1 MVSNRVLNID
11 GYYRYN
17 TCMKTEKIVIVGKSG
32 SGKDHLLRGLIKKEL
47 KYQPKITTRP
57 KRKLEKQGI
66 EYSFLSNQN
75 FNKMLESNEI
85 KVYQHFVID
94 NSDWYY
100 SISNQNF
107 ENNQLFIMT
116 PHEISSLNRE
126 DRKKCFV
133 VYLDID
139 ESIRR
144 ARITKRNDDN
154 DSINRRMEADE
165 VDFKYFVDYDLKI
178 TDPDFETDM
187 VYDLMN

>member
-1 MVSNRVLNID
+1 
-11 GYYRYN
+11 
-17 TCMKTEKIVIVGKSG
+17 MKTEKIVIVGKSG

-66 EYSFLSNQN
+66 EYSFLNNQN

-116 PHEISSLNRE
+116 PHEISTLNKE

-165 VDFKYFVDYDLKI
+165 ADFKYFVDYDLKI

>member
-1 MVSNRVLNID
+1 MTYNRVLNID
-11 GYYRYN
+11 DYYRYN

-116 PHEISSLNRE
+116 PHEISTLNKE

-165 VDFKYFVDYDLKI
+165 ADFKYFVDYDLKI

>member
-1 MVSNRVLNID
+1 MTYNRVLNID
-11 GYYRYN
+11 DYYRYN

-116 PHEISSLNRE
+116 PHEISTLNKE

-165 VDFKYFVDYDLKI
+165 ADFKYFVEYDLKI

>member
-11 GYYRYN
+11 DYYRYN

-32 SGKDHLLRGLIKKEL
+32 SGKDHLLRGLIRKEL

-116 PHEISSLNRE
+116 PHEISTLNKE

-165 VDFKYFVDYDLKI
+165 ADFKYFVDYDLKI

>member
-1 MVSNRVLNID
+1 VVSNRVLNID
-11 GYYRYN
+11 DYYRYN

-32 SGKDHLLRGLIKKEL
+32 SGKDHLLRGLIRKEL

-116 PHEISSLNRE
+116 PHEISTLNKE

-165 VDFKYFVDYDLKI
+165 ADFKYFVDYDLKI

>member
-1 MVSNRVLNID
+1 MTYNRVLNID
-11 GYYRYN
+11 DYYRYN

-107 ENNQLFIMT
+107 ENNQLVIMT
-116 PHEISSLNRE
+116 PHEISTLNKE

-165 VDFKYFVDYDLKI
+165 ADFKYFVDYDLKI

>member
-1 MVSNRVLNID
+1 MAYNRVLNID
-11 GYYRYN
+11 DYYRYN

-116 PHEISSLNRE
+116 PHEISTLNKE

-165 VDFKYFVDYDLKI
+165 ADFKYFVDYDLKI

>member
-1 MVSNRVLNID
+1 
-11 GYYRYN
+11 
-17 TCMKTEKIVIVGKSG
+17 MKTEKIVIVGKSG
-32 SGKDHLLRGLIKKEL
+32 SGKDHLLRGLIKKDL

-75 FNKMLESNEI
+75 FNKMLESKEI
-85 KVYQHFVID
+85 KVYQHFIIND
-94 NSDWYY
+94 NDWYY

-107 ENNQLFIMT
+107 EDNQLFIMT
-116 PHEISSLNRE
+116 PHEISTLNKE

-139 ESIRR
+139 ESVRR
-144 ARITKRNDDN
+144 SRITKRNDDN
-154 DSINRRMEADE
+154 DSINRRMESDE
-165 VDFKYFVDYDLKI
+165 EDFKFFNDYDLKI